1 MQTVRALDTRTA
13 RWLIALA
20 ALAVAG
26 RAAAATLPSPIT
38 FPTRTGLAVQ
48 RAEALGERLLDLD
61 APSLA
66 RLRNAPFAET
76 VRLEN
81 FPFAPGATGDL
92 VLERFEVVSPGAR
105 ILVHGENGETS
116 TPLSPGAHFVGRL
129 EGDPDSRV
137 YVGIPG
143 TFLIATVRTSAG
155 LVYLGPEAGTE
166 GPVQHVLRRADSPRN
181 AELAPLDWHCGTDD
195 LPPALLGRPEVG
207 GGGLITPLAEPGAS
221 VLSAAAA
228 TALKDAPI
236 SIETDQEL
244 LAKFGGSVT
253 GMSSYVTTLM
263 GQISVIY
270 QRDVGVKL
278 TVNRI
283 QAWQTPDPYA
293 ASDPRTQLD
302 EVGDWWHANRPKSA
316 YPRALVLYLSG
327 KPVSGGIAWLDVL
340 CQNDFA
346 IGGGHWGGA
355 YGVVQIAANYPS
367 GLWDLVGS
375 AHEMGHIFGS
385 PHTHC
390 FSPAIDRCYGSESGC
405 YSGSTVN
412 PGPLGGTLMSY
423 CHLLPGG
430 FANLDLRFHERCIN
444 EEMLPRINAVAC
456 LTAAPDPPPPP
467 PPAAVASR
475 FYTLVPCRVLDTRN
489 AAGPF
494 GGPSLASNTERSFTF
509 TGRCGIPTTAKAVSA
524 NVTVTQGTVA
534 GTLKLFPTGIA
545 VPTATTI
552 NYRGSQTR
560 ANNSLPQLGNGGAL
574 TIRCE
579 QSSGSVHAIIDVNG
593 YYQ

>member
-1 MQTVRALDTRTA
+1 LQTVRVPHTRIA

-26 RAAAATLPSPIT
+26 RAVAATIPSPIT
-38 FPTRTGLAVQ
+38 FPARTGRAVQ

-61 APSLA
+61 VPSLA

-92 VLERFEVVSPGAR
+92 VLERFEVTSPDAR

-116 TPLSPGAHFVGRL
+116 SPLSPGAHFVGRL

-195 LPPALLGRPEVG
+195 LPPALLGRPEIGSG
-207 GGGLITPLAEPGAS
+207 GSIAPLAERGVA

-228 TALKDAPI
+228 AALKDAPI

-244 LAKFGGSVT
+244 LAKFAGSVT
-253 GMSSYVTTLM
+253 AMSAYVTTLM

-283 QAWQTPDPYA
+283 QAWQSPDPYA

-302 EVGDWWHANRPKSA
+302 EVGDWWHANRPKSS
-316 YPRALVLYLSG
+316 YPRALVLFLSG

-346 IGGGHWGGA
+346 LQGGHWGGA
-355 YGVVQIAANYPS
+355 YGVVQIAGNYPS

-390 FSPAIDRCYGSESGC
+390 FSPPIDKCHGNEGGC

-456 LTAAPDPPPPP
+456 LTTVPDAPP
-467 PPAAVASR
+467 PPAAAAS
-475 FYTLVPCRVLDTRN
+475 FYTLTPCRVLDTRHP
-489 AAGPF
+489 AGPL
-494 GGPSLASNTERSFTF
+494 GGPALAANTQRTF
-509 TGRCGIPTTAKAVSA
+509 TVGGQCGIPPTAKALSA
-524 NVTVTQGTVA
+524 NLTVTA
-534 GTLKLFPTGIA
+534 GTAAGLLKLFPTGIA
-545 VPTATTI
+545 TPTATTI
-552 NYRGSQTR
+552 NYRGAQTR